1 MIFHFIRDSV
11 NQKPSKLFFIG
22 IVLVFLNINAQ
33 SQPLSILWQQCYGGS
48 ADDYGVSV
56 LASNN
61 GFMLLGQTS
70 SHDMQVSGNHGE
82 EDFWLVNIDSNG
94 NFLQSRCYGGNDFD
108 APTQMIACPGGG
120 FVLFGSTPSVN
131 GTTIGNHGGIDYWII
146 KVDNDG
152 DFLWQKCLGGSW
164 IDIGMRISVT
174 SDSGFVC
181 LGYSNSLDG
190 DVSGNHGAYDY
201 CVIKLDKNGSIKWEQ
216 SLGGSS
222 QDDGLTVTATND
234 GGVIV
239 GGWTGSTDG
248 SVQCQHHSEIDAW
261 VIKLDSAGSI
271 EWQKCYGGSLNESIP
286 AIIQLDDGTYIFAG
300 TTESNDGDV
309 SGNHGG
315 WDYWMIKTDHWGNL
329 LWQNCYGGSY
339 NELPA
344 FIKRLSDGH
353 FIIGGLTYSND
364 GDVKNNHSFS
374 EYADMWLI
382 KISSDGNLL
391 WSQCFGGTDNEV
403 MHDAIELTGK
413 RLLLIG
419 GSYTSDNTG
428 DVQCTHHGPGSDDM
442 WLLMVYDSTMV
453 GVSENSNLSDVL
465 AVYPN
470 PAGDFVKFS
479 CKTKDYGTGIRIQVV
494 DQMGQVFKVLNMP
507 VMTNEMTWDTSTI
520 PSGVYFYVYAVA
532 NVRKAGKIVII
543 RN

>member
-1 MIFHFIRDSV
+1 MLFNSSV
-11 NQKPSKLFFIG
+11 KSVSRKLRKLFFCVIVIILIG
-22 IVLVFLNINAQ
+22 IDSQ
-33 SQPLSILWQQCYGGS
+33 SQTLSILWQQCYGGS
-48 ADDYGVSV
+48 KDDFGVSV
-56 LASNN
+56 LPSNN

-94 NFLQSRCYGGNDFD
+94 NFLQSKCYGGNDFD
-108 APTQMIACPGGG
+108 ASSQMIACPGGG
-120 FVLFGSTPSVN
+120 FALFGSTPSVT
-131 GTTIGNHGGIDYWII
+131 GTVIGNHGGIDYWII

-152 DFLWQKCLGGSW
+152 NFLWQKCLGGSW

-181 LGYSNSLDG
+181 LGYSNSHDG
-190 DVSGNHGAYDY
+190 DVTGNHGAFDY
-201 CVIKLDKNGSIKWEQ
+201 WVIKLDKNGSIKWEQ

-261 VIKLDSAGSI
+261 VIKLDSAGNI

-300 TTESNDGDV
+300 TTESNDGNV
-309 SGNHGG
+309 NGNHGG
-315 WDYWMIKTDHWGNL
+315 WDFWVIKTDHWGNL
-329 LWQNCYGGSY
+329 LWQKCYGGSY

-344 FIKRLSDGH
+344 FIKRLSDGN
-353 FIIGGLTYSND
+353 FILGGLTYSND

-382 KISSDGNLL
+382 KISPDGNLM
-391 WSQCFGGTDNEV
+391 WSQCFGGTDNET
-403 MHDAIELTGK
+403 MHDAIELSGK

-419 GSYTSDNTG
+419 GSYTCDNTG

-453 GVSENSNLSDVL
+453 GVNEHTDLEDML
-465 AVYPN
+465 DVYPN
-470 PAGDFVKFS
+470 PASDHITFS
-479 CKTKDYGTGIRIQVV
+479 YKANDNITGIRIQIV
-494 DQMGQVFKVLNMP
+494 DQMGQVCKVLNLP
-507 VMTNEMTWDTSTI
+507 TLSDEVIWDTRII
-520 PSGVYFYVYAVA
+520 PAGVYFYFYAVA